1 VQLQAQLI
9 EAAGFTPGELADA
22 RYVLY
27 VADPDSADDDIDT
40 AARMSAQL
48 AELVRV
54 LAGRADHDPV
64 ALWVITTG
72 VHEAADRAAIPQSVL
87 WGLAGVI
94 AAEHPEL
101 WGGLV
106 DLAPDHDIGE
116 IAPVLA
122 TTLATPSKT
131 VLVLR
136 DGVLLAPELTPVRD
150 QPVRE
155 PLRCRADAAYLV
167 TGGLGALG
175 LLMATWL
182 ADHGARRILLAGRTP
197 LPPRS
202 EWHDPGTDT
211 QIRHRI
217 STIRELERRGV
228 AVDVLTLDIGSAD
241 EVRGM
246 LAARDRL
253 GAPPIG
259 GVIHAAGVTH
269 DELLTSVT
277 EGSMHEVMWPKVR
290 GAQVLDE
297 VFPCGSVDFVYLTA
311 SAASVFGVAG
321 QGSYAAANAYLDA
334 LARARHRK
342 GCHTV
347 SIDWAAWHGLGFAA
361 ETPLVAD
368 ELRRLGSR
376 ELAAEEAFAAWEYLH
391 RNDIAQ
397 AVILPVHGEGRDS
410 LSRGAPSA
418 ETAAAWS
425 TMRAEDVRRELSVK
439 IRSILA
445 SELHTA
451 ESDLDTE
458 RPFIELGLNSLMAL
472 SIRREIE
479 HLVGMEL
486 SATMLWNHPTVE
498 SLAAHLTAKLTP
510 LEAPAPDTVTVA
522 AEPTGSVLDSLFD
535 RVESAPAAT
544 ESRQR

>member
-1 VQLQAQLI
+1 
-9 EAAGFTPGELADA
+9 
-22 RYVLY
+22 
-27 VADPDSADDDIDT
+27 
-40 AARMSAQL
+40 
-48 AELVRV
+48 
-54 LAGRADHDPV
+54 
-64 ALWVITTG
+64 
-72 VHEAADRAAIPQSVL
+72 
-87 WGLAGVI
+87 
-94 AAEHPEL
+94 
-101 WGGLV
+101 
-106 DLAPDHDIGE
+106 
-116 IAPVLA
+116 
-122 TTLATPSKT
+122 
-131 VLVLR
+131 
-136 DGVLLAPELTPVRD
+136 
-150 QPVRE
+150 
-155 PLRCRADAAYLV
+155 
-167 TGGLGALG
+167 
-175 LLMATWL
+175 
-182 ADHGARRILLAGRTP
+182 
-197 LPPRS
+197 
-202 EWHDPGTDT
+202 
-211 QIRHRI
+211 
-217 STIRELERRGV
+217 
-228 AVDVLTLDIGSAD
+228 VLTLDIGSAD
-241 EVRGM
+241 EVSDM

-277 EGSMHEVMWPKVR
+277 EESMHEVMWPKVR

-311 SAASVFGVAG
+311 SAASAFGVAG

-397 AVILPVHGEGRDS
+397 AVILPVHGEDLDS

-510 LEAPAPDTVTVA
+510 SEAPAPDTVTVA